1 MAFAGVSAGEGP
13 MMAMQAFKSRGM
25 ALILVLWLVA
35 SLSLVVLAG
44 AQGVRQQTQRTTL
57 DLERLR
63 AESVLDASIQLIAQ
77 RLLSDKGKDS
87 QYRVQ
92 RLALAP
98 GDVWVEIT
106 PSGGLVDVNVASEA
120 LLQALFQRA
129 AGLSPGEAAILAS
142 RVRDYIDPDD
152 TPNGVGGAE
161 AAQYRAAGWPS
172 MPRNAALEDL
182 SELKSVLGMTS
193 GLYEIIAPH
202 LGINGQQ
209 RIEIDSAPPAL
220 IDALTGQQG
229 LGARIRNSPPEMRA
243 GVLLSGAA
251 AEFFTPA
258 RSSGGQTIRLRAFVQ
273 AEGDRWWQRE
283 AWVDLSER
291 PDALTPWT
299 TLSLEPTRRF
309 HKPEQ
314 EFKP

>member
-1 MAFAGVSAGEGP
+1 MVWSLRNA
-13 MMAMQAFKSRGM
+13 RGA
-25 ALILVLWLVA
+25 ALIMVLWLVA
-35 SLSLVVLAG
+35 ALSLVVLAG
-44 AQGVRQQTQRTTL
+44 AQGVRQQIQRTAL

-63 AESVLDASIQLIAQ
+63 AESVLDAAIQLTAQ
-77 RLLSDKGKDS
+77 RLLLDRGKDS
-87 QYRVQ
+87 QYQ
-92 RLALAP
+92 IKRLSL
-98 GDVWVEIT
+98 GQTDTWVEIT

-129 AGLSPGEAAILAS
+129 GGLSPGEAAILVS

-152 TPNGVGGAE
+152 TPGGVGGAE

-182 SELKSVLGMTS
+182 SDLKSVLGMTA

-202 LGINGQQ
+202 LGTNGQQ

-220 IDALTGQQG
+220 IDALTGQKG
-229 LGARIRNSPPEMRA
+229 LGARIHKSPPEMRA

-258 RSSGGQTIRLRAFVQ
+258 RSSGGQTVRLRAFAQ

-283 AWVDLSER
+283 VWIDLSER

-299 TLSLEPTRRF
+299 TRSVEPTRRF
-309 HKPEQ
+309 TKPEQ

>member
-1 MAFAGVSAGEGP
+1 
-13 MMAMQAFKSRGM
+13 MMAALQVRGSRGA

-35 SLSLVVLAG
+35 SLSLVVMASTRG
-44 AQGVRQQTQRTTL
+44 IRVQTQRAAL

-63 AESVLDASIQLIAQ
+63 AESVLDGALQLTAQ
-77 RLLSDKGKDS
+77 RLMAERTAEGK
-87 QYRVQ
+87 YRVQ
-92 RLALAP
+92 RQPL
-98 GDVWVEIT
+98 GGNDVWVEIT
-106 PSGGLVDVNVASEA
+106 PSGGLVDVNVASEGI
-120 LLQALFQRA
+120 LQALFQRA
-129 AGLSPGEAAILAS
+129 GGLSPGEAAIMTS

-152 TPNGVGGAE
+152 SPDGVGGAE

-172 MPRNAALEDL
+172 LPRNGALDDL
-182 SELKSVLGMTS
+182 SELRSVLGMTS
-193 GLYEIIAPH
+193 ELYEIIAPH

-220 IDALTGQQG
+220 IDALTGQPG
-229 LGARIRNSPPEMRA
+229 LGARIHNSPPETRA

-251 AEFFTPA
+251 AEFFSPA
-258 RSSGGQTIRLRAFVQ
+258 RSGGGQTVRLKAFVR

-291 PDALTPWT
+291 PGGLTPWT
-299 TLSLEPTRRF
+299 MLSLEPTRRLN
-309 HKPEQ
+309 KPEQ

>member
-1 MAFAGVSAGEGP
+1 MARRVH
-13 MMAMQAFKSRGM
+13 KVRGA
-25 ALILVLWLVA
+25 ALIMVLWLVA
-35 SLSLVVLAG
+35 ALSLVVLAG

-63 AESVLDASIQLIAQ
+63 AESVLDAAIQLTAQ
-77 RLLSDKGKDS
+77 RLLLDKGKDS
-87 QYRVQ
+87 QYRIQ
-92 RLALAP
+92 RLSL
-98 GDVWVEIT
+98 GQSDIWVEIT

-120 LLQALFQRA
+120 LLQALFQRGG
-129 AGLSPGEAAILAS
+129 GLSQGEAAILAS
-142 RVRDYIDPDD
+142 RVKDYIDPDD
-152 TPNGVGGAE
+152 IPSGVGGAE

-182 SELKSVLGMTS
+182 SDLKSVLGMTA

-229 LGARIRNSPPEMRA
+229 LGARIQKSPPEMRA

-258 RSSGGQTIRLRAFVQ
+258 RSSGGQTLRLRAFTQ

-283 AWVDLSER
+283 VWMDLSDR

-299 TLSLEPTRRF
+299 TRSVEPTRRF
-309 HKPEQ
+309 NKPEQ

>member
-1 MAFAGVSAGEGP
+1 
-13 MMAMQAFKSRGM
+13 M
-25 ALILVLWLVA
+25 ALRVHNVRGAALIMVLWLVA
-35 SLSLVVLAG
+35 ALSLVVLAG
-44 AQGVRQQTQRTTL
+44 AQGVRQQTQRTAL
-57 DLERLR
+57 DIERLR
-63 AESVLDASIQLIAQ
+63 VESVLDAAIQLTAQ
-77 RLLSDKGKDS
+77 RLLLGRGKDS

-92 RLALAP
+92 RLSL
-98 GDVWVEIT
+98 GQSDVWVEIT

-129 AGLSPGEAAILAS
+129 GGLSSGEAAILAS
-142 RVRDYIDPDD
+142 RVKDYIDPDD
-152 TPNGVGGAE
+152 TPSGVGGAE

-172 MPRNAALEDL
+172 MPRNSALEDL
-182 SELKSVLGMTS
+182 SDLKSVLGMTA

-229 LGARIRNSPPEMRA
+229 LGARIHKSPPEMRA

-258 RSSGGQTIRLRAFVQ
+258 RSSGGQTVRVRAFTQ
-273 AEGDRWWQRE
+273 AESDRWWQRE
-283 AWVDLSER
+283 VWIDPSER

-299 TLSLEPTRRF
+299 TRSVEPTRRF
-309 HKPEQ
+309 NKPEQ

>member
-1 MAFAGVSAGEGP
+1 MAARPRQITGA
-13 MMAMQAFKSRGM
+13 

-35 SLSLVVLAG
+35 ALSLVVLAG
-44 AQGVRQQTQRTTL
+44 AQGVRQQAQRATL

-63 AESVLDASIQLIAQ
+63 TESVLDAAIQVVAQ
-77 RLLSDKGKDS
+77 RLLVDKGQGS
-87 QYRVQ
+87 QYRIL
-92 RLALAP
+92 RLAL
-98 GDVWVEIT
+98 GSSDVWVEIT
-106 PSGGLVDVNVASEA
+106 PSGVLVDVNVASDA

-129 AGLSPGEAAILAS
+129 GGLSSGEAAILSS

-152 TPNGVGGAE
+152 APSGVGGAE
-161 AAQYRAAGWPS
+161 AAQYRAAGWPTL
-172 MPRNAALEDL
+172 PRNAAVEDF
-182 SELKSVLGMTS
+182 SELKFVLGMTT

-229 LGARIRNSPPEMRA
+229 LGARIHNSPPEMRA

-251 AEFFTPA
+251 AEFFTPT
-258 RSSGGQTIRLRAFVQ
+258 RSSGAQTMRLRAFAR
-273 AEGDRWWQRE
+273 AEGERWWLRE
-283 AWVDLSER
+283 VWVDLGER

-299 TLSLEPTRRF
+299 TLSIEPTRRF
-309 HKPEQ
+309 NRLEQ

>member
-1 MAFAGVSAGEGP
+1 
-13 MMAMQAFKSRGM
+13 MMAARPRQITGA

-35 SLSLVVLAG
+35 ALSLVVLAG
-44 AQGVRQQTQRTTL
+44 AQGVRQQAQRGTL

-63 AESVLDASIQLIAQ
+63 TESVLDAAIQVVAQ
-77 RLLSDKGKDS
+77 RLLVDKGQGS
-87 QYRVQ
+87 QYRIL
-92 RLALAP
+92 RLAL
-98 GDVWVEIT
+98 GSSDVWVEIT
-106 PSGGLVDVNVASEA
+106 PSGGLVDVNVASDA

-129 AGLSPGEAAILAS
+129 GGLSSGEAAILSS

-152 TPNGVGGAE
+152 APSGVGGAE
-161 AAQYRAAGWPS
+161 AAQYRAAGWPTL
-172 MPRNAALEDL
+172 PRNAAVEDL
-182 SELKSVLGMTS
+182 SELKFVLGMTT

-229 LGARIRNSPPEMRA
+229 LGARIHNSPPEMRA

-251 AEFFTPA
+251 AEFFTPT
-258 RSSGGQTIRLRAFVQ
+258 RSSGAQTMRLRAFAR
-273 AEGDRWWQRE
+273 AEGERWWLRE
-283 AWVDLSER
+283 VWVDLGER

-299 TLSLEPTRRF
+299 TLSIEPTRRF
-309 HKPEQ
+309 NRLEQ

>member
-1 MAFAGVSAGEGP
+1 
-13 MMAMQAFKSRGM
+13 MMAARPRQITGA

-35 SLSLVVLAG
+35 ALSLVVLAG
-44 AQGVRQQTQRTTL
+44 AQGVRQQAQRATL

-63 AESVLDASIQLIAQ
+63 TESVLDAAIQVVAQ
-77 RLLSDKGKDS
+77 RLLVDKGQGS
-87 QYRVQ
+87 QYRIL
-92 RLALAP
+92 RLAL
-98 GDVWVEIT
+98 GSSDVWVEIT
-106 PSGGLVDVNVASEA
+106 PSGGLVDVNVASDA

-129 AGLSPGEAAILAS
+129 GGLSSGEAAILSS

-152 TPNGVGGAE
+152 APSGVGGAE
-161 AAQYRAAGWPS
+161 AAQYRAAGWPTL
-172 MPRNAALEDL
+172 PRNAALEDL
-182 SELKSVLGMTS
+182 SELKFVLGMTT

-229 LGARIRNSPPEMRA
+229 LGARIHNSPPEMRA

-251 AEFFTPA
+251 AEFFTPT
-258 RSSGGQTIRLRAFVQ
+258 RSSGAQTMRLRAFAR
-273 AEGDRWWQRE
+273 AEGERWWLRE
-283 AWVDLSER
+283 VWVDLGER

-299 TLSLEPTRRF
+299 TLSIEPTRRF
-309 HKPEQ
+309 NRLEQ

>member
-1 MAFAGVSAGEGP
+1 
-13 MMAMQAFKSRGM
+13 MMAARPRQITGA

-35 SLSLVVLAG
+35 ALSLVVLAG
-44 AQGVRQQTQRTTL
+44 AQGVRQQAQRATL

-63 AESVLDASIQLIAQ
+63 TESVLDAAIQVVAQ
-77 RLLSDKGKDS
+77 RLLVDKGQGS
-87 QYRVQ
+87 QYRIL
-92 RLALAP
+92 RLAL
-98 GDVWVEIT
+98 GSSDVWVEIT
-106 PSGGLVDVNVASEA
+106 PSGGLVDVNVASDA

-129 AGLSPGEAAILAS
+129 GGLSSGEAAILSS
-142 RVRDYIDPDD
+142 RVRDYLDPDD
-152 TPNGVGGAE
+152 APGGVGGAE
-161 AAQYRAAGWPS
+161 AAQYRAAGWPTL
-172 MPRNAALEDL
+172 PRNAALEDL
-182 SELKSVLGMTS
+182 SELKFVLGMTT

-229 LGARIRNSPPEMRA
+229 LGARIHNSPPEMRA

-251 AEFFTPA
+251 AEFFTPT
-258 RSSGGQTIRLRAFVQ
+258 RSSGAQTMRLRAFAR
-273 AEGDRWWQRE
+273 AEGERWWLRE
-283 AWVDLSER
+283 VWVDLGER

-299 TLSLEPTRRF
+299 TLSIEPTRRF
-309 HKPEQ
+309 NRLEQ

>member
-1 MAFAGVSAGEGP
+1 
-13 MMAMQAFKSRGM
+13 MMAVRFQKNHGA

-44 AQGVRQQTQRTTL
+44 AKGARLQTQRTAL

-63 AESVLDASIQLIAQ
+63 AESVMDASLQLVTQ
-77 RLLSDKGKDS
+77 RLLIDKGKNS
-87 QYRVQ
+87 QYRLQ
-92 RLALAP
+92 RLSLGP
-98 GDVWVEIT
+98 SDVWVEIT

-129 AGLSPGEAAILAS
+129 GGLSPGEAVILAS

-152 TPNGVGGAE
+152 IPNGVGGAE
-161 AAQYRAAGWPS
+161 APQYRAAGWPA

-182 SELKSVLGMTS
+182 SELKAVLGMTVD
-193 GLYEIIAPH
+193 LYEIIAPH

-229 LGARIRNSPPEMRA
+229 LGARIHSSPPEMRA
-243 GVLLSGAA
+243 GLVQSGAA
-251 AEFFTPA
+251 ADFFSTT
-258 RSSGGQTIRLRAFVQ
+258 RSSGGQSVRLRAFVR
-273 AEGDRWWQRE
+273 AEAGRWWQRE
-283 AWVDLSER
+283 AWVDLSQR

-309 HKPEQ
+309 LNPEQ

>member
-1 MAFAGVSAGEGP
+1 M
-13 MMAMQAFKSRGM
+13 
-25 ALILVLWLVA
+25 VLWLVA
-35 SLSLVVLAG
+35 ALSLVVLAG

-63 AESVLDASIQLIAQ
+63 AESVLDAAIQLTAQ
-77 RLLSDKGKDS
+77 RLLLDKGKDS
-87 QYRVQ
+87 SYRIQ
-92 RLALAP
+92 RLSL
-98 GDVWVEIT
+98 GQSDIWVEIT
-106 PSGGLVDVNVASEA
+106 PSGGLVDVNVASDA

-129 AGLSPGEAAILAS
+129 GGLSPGEAAILAS
-142 RVRDYIDPDD
+142 RVRDYLDPDD
-152 TPNGVGGAE
+152 IPSGVGGAE

-172 MPRNAALEDL
+172 MPRNAALDDL
-182 SELKSVLGMTS
+182 SELKSVLGMTA

-229 LGARIRNSPPEMRA
+229 LGARIHKSPPEMRA
-243 GVLLSGAA
+243 GLLLSGAA
-251 AEFFTPA
+251 AEFFMPA
-258 RSSGGQTIRLRAFVQ
+258 RSSGGQTLRLRAFAQV
-273 AEGDRWWQRE
+273 EGDRWWQRE
-283 AWVDLSER
+283 VWMDLGER

-299 TLSLEPTRRF
+299 TRSVEPTRRF
-309 HKPEQ
+309 NKPEQ